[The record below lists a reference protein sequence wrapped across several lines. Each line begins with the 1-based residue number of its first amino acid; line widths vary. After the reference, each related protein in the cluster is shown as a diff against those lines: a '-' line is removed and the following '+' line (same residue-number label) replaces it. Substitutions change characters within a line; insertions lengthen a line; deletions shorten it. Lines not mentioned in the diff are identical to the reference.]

1 MDIFWGIIAGLFNG
15 VGALLIFFKQKYSD
29 KELNKYLNLAAGIM
43 LAAAF
48 FSLLE
53 PARNN
58 LLNSYNKYMASLI
71 FAGGLICGYLFL
83 NLLNHLIP
91 HIHIIKTD
99 TQRNIILFVLAIALH
114 KVPEGIAMGIAY
126 ANNKADGNALTL
138 GILLQNIPEGLSVA
152 LSLLTIKF
160 SKWKAV
166 LISAL
171 TGLMQPVGMGCGLIL
186 SIFGNTFINFSMII
200 AGSALLFVV
209 INEVLPQ
216 TYRTHE
222 DIKNSISLFIGFFI
236 MSIIGILL

>member
-15 VGALLIFFKQKYSD
+15 VGALFIFFKHKYSD

-83 NLLNHLIP
+83 N
-91 HIHIIKTD
+91 
-99 TQRNIILFVLAIALH
+99 QRNIILFVLAIALH